1 MTGGYP
7 FAAFRTLSAM
17 CCFTSV
23 NGICYPSQELLANI
37 RGISQSNISKQI
49 KVLRKFGYV
58 VDLVP
63 VGKKKP
69 GAFQRGYRYFTP
81 THEGDLPPL
90 EVIKSDILAEV
101 RTPPDV

>member
-1 MTGGYP
+1 M
-7 FAAFRTLSAM
+7 
-17 CCFTSV
+17 
-23 NGICYPSQELLANI
+23 GIYLIQISLLIEINLMVIAKNY
-37 RGISQSNISKQI
+37 QATISKQI
-49 KVLRKFGYV
+49 KVLRRFGYV

-69 GAFQRGYRYFTP
+69 GAFQRGFRYFIP
-81 THEGDLPPL
+81 TLEGDLPSPL

>member
-1 MTGGYP
+1 
-7 FAAFRTLSAM
+7 
-17 CCFTSV
+17 
-23 NGICYPSQELLANI
+23 LLANI
-37 RGISQSNISKQI
+37 RGVSQPTISKQI
-49 KVLRKFGYV
+49 KVLRRFGYV

-69 GAFQRGYRYFTP
+69 GAFQRGFRYFIP
-81 THEGDLPPL
+81 TLEGDLPPPL